1 MIISGNSLRF
11 FLLFA
16 VKSTLSGEIVK
27 VFYVKDFM
35 KKRKSSLAI
44 SDEIIINKIHVVRG
58 QKIMLDR
65 DLAELY
71 GIETKVLKQA
81 VKRNLRRFPADFMF
95 VMNNKEFENW
105 RSQFVTS
112 NFGDKMGLRYRP
124 FCFTEQG
131 ATMLACVLNS
141 QRAITVNI
149 KIIRIF
155 TRLKEMILSHKE
167 ILVKLE
173 QLEKKVTANDTD
185 IQTIFA
191 VLKKLLAQPIRQRR
205 RIGSRRKDEND

>member
-1 MIISGNSLRF
+1 VS
-11 FLLFA
+11 
-16 VKSTLSGEIVK
+16 
-27 VFYVKDFM
+27 
-35 KKRKSSLAI
+35 I
-44 SDEIIINKIHVVRG
+44 SDEIIINKIYVIRG
-58 QKIMLDR
+58 QTIMLDR

-81 VKRNLRRFPADFMF
+81 VKRNVKRFPVDFMI

-131 ATMLACVLNS
+131 ATMLACILNS
-141 QRAITVNI
+141 RRAITVNI
-149 KIIRIF
+149 QIIRIF

-167 ILVKLE
+167 LLAKLE
-173 QLEKKVTANDTD
+173 KMEKKVTENSTD

-191 VLKKLLAQPIRQRR
+191 VLKKLLAQPVRQQR
-205 RIGSRRKDEND
+205 RIGFRRKDEND

>member
-1 MIISGNSLRF
+1 M
-11 FLLFA
+11 
-16 VKSTLSGEIVK
+16 
-27 VFYVKDFM
+27 VFYEKDFM
-35 KKRKSSLAI
+35 KKYKTTVSIA
-44 SDEIIINKIHVVRG
+44 DEIIINKIYVVRG

-81 VKRNLRRFPADFMF
+81 VKRNLKRFPADFMF
-95 VMNNKEFENW
+95 VMNAKEFKNW

-112 NFGDKMGLRYRP
+112 NFGDKMGLRYKP

-131 ATMLACVLNS
+131 ATMLACILNS

-149 KIIRIF
+149 QIIRIF

-173 QLEKKVTANDTD
+173 QLEKKVTANSTD

-191 VLKKLLAQPIRQRR
+191 VLKKLLTRPVREQR
-205 RIGSRRKDEND
+205 RIGFRRKDEND